1 MKTYQRLDHE
11 TEMTAREIVDAAYM
25 VHREV
30 GPGLLESTYE
40 KCMAYGLRSRGLNVE
55 TQLSIP
61 VQYKELFIPYGY
73 RLDMLVES
81 RVIVEVKAVEQL
93 MSIHT
98 AQTLTYLRMLGKRLG
113 LLVNFNVPLVKN
125 GIKRVIL

>member
-1 MKTYQRLDHE
+1 MRTYQRLDHE

-25 VHREV
+25 VHREL

-40 KCMAYGLRSRGLNVE
+40 KSMAYELRSRGLNVE

-125 GIKRVIL
+125 GMKRVIL